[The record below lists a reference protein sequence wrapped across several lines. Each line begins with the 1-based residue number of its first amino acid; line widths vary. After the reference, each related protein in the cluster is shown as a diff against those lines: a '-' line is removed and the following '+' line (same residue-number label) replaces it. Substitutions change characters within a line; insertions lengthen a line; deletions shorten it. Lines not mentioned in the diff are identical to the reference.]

1 MAEYIAQMRD
11 PVEAAR
17 HAAARKLGK
26 YADPAATDA
35 LCQALK
41 DKSWHVRRAAAVA
54 LGRIGDARAVPALA
68 EALTD
73 RTRGVRR
80 KSVAALARVGGEQVV
95 EPLCRAL
102 LDKSPMVRQDA
113 GDALVRLGGPAVV
126 LLCRYGNDAMWPG
139 CGYAVG
145 VLRELVRQKLREA
158 QFFIL
163 ADARLKTGDKYAC
176 LRTLHAHTPTTIFS
190 LGRTPQ
196 SEIRRFCEAAM
207 QAEQE
212 VTRESARAILEY
224 MSLAR
229 PSERD
234 PASEKEILLRAAQG
248 AVSRDGAD
256 ILLRASDAGGEAS
269 APSLLERLKRLFQR
283 DGTG

>member
-1 MAEYIAQMRD
+1 MAEYLAHLSD

-17 HAAARKLGK
+17 HAAARKLGRV
-26 YADPAATDA
+26 ADPSATDA
-35 LCQALK
+35 LCQALQ

-80 KSVAALARVGGEQVV
+80 RSVAALAHIGGEQVV

-102 LDKSPMVRQDA
+102 QDKSPLVRQDA
-113 GDALVRLGGPAVV
+113 GDALVRVGGHAVV
-126 LLCRYGNDAMWPG
+126 LLCRYANDAGWPG
-139 CGYAVG
+139 YGYAVG
-145 VLRELVRQKLREA
+145 VLRELTRQKLREA

-176 LRTLHAHTPTTIFS
+176 LRTLHTHTPTTIFS

-196 SEIRRFCEAAM
+196 AEIRRLCETAM

-212 VTRESARAILEY
+212 IARESARAILEY

-234 PASEKEILLRAAQG
+234 PASERGMLLRAAQG
-248 AVSRDGAD
+248 AASTDGAD
-256 ILLRASDAGGEAS
+256 ILLRASDAGGETDS
-269 APSLLERLKRLFQR
+269 PSLLDRLKRLFQR
-283 DGTG
+283 D